1 LEEKNKRIFW
11 AIFMT
16 TFFAMFGETIP
27 MSFQPQFIS
36 GLWVCAVLVFPITQA
51 VIMESLP
58 IEDRSSA
65 MGVSM
70 KKVFPEMFKETLE
83 QLRGL

>member
-1 LEEKNKRIFW
+1 
-11 AIFMT
+11 
-16 TFFAMFGETIP
+16 
-27 MSFQPQFIS
+27 MSFQPQFIN
-36 GLWVCAVLVFPITQA
+36 GLGVCAVLVFPITQA
-51 VIMESLP
+51 ATMESLP
-58 IEDRSSA
+58 IEDRGSA